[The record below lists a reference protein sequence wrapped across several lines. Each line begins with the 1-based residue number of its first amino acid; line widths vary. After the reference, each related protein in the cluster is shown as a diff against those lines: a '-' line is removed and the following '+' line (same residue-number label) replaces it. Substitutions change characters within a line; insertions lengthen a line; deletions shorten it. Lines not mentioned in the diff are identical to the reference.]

1 MTEFDYRNEASNLH
15 SVRENML
22 SSPYKRR
29 VKVPEPLLGYSTKNV
44 LFMEKLDGEKLVS
57 CAERK
62 LSEAFKGD
70 EELAKSLMDERRK
83 GESDKIF
90 IQINLKSPF
99 IPFLHLSNQFFEA
112 IMSGDVYGRSIQDE
126 LKLLQSCTSHHS
138 PLSRL
143 SILWQLGTIIWS
155 QRRNVDLLLDVHG
168 YQIFS
173 NGKFNGGMIMK

>member
-57 CAERK
+57 SAERK

-70 EELAKSLMDERRK
+70 EDLAKSLMYERRK
-83 GESDKIF
+83 GEKVKI
-90 IQINLKSPF
+90 IHQINLFRIS
-99 IPFLHLSNQFFEA
+99 IPFLHLSNLIF
-112 IMSGDVYGRSIQDE
+112 
-126 LKLLQSCTSHHS
+126 
-138 PLSRL
+138 
-143 SILWQLGTIIWS
+143 LG
-155 QRRNVDLLLDVHG
+155 
-168 YQIFS
+168 S
-173 NGKFNGGMIMK
+173 NHEW